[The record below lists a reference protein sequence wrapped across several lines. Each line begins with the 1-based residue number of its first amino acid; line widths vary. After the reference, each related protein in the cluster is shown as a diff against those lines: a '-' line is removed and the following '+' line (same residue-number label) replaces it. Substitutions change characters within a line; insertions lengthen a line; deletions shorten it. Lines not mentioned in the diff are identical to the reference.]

1 LAAVTDEAR
10 LNRARANGLGFG
22 AGSAGL
28 PKRSRGRIVA
38 GLTLVAVCGWV
49 ATAVF
54 VSAGSRQEVLA
65 VARPISRYDEVERG
79 DLKVV
84 RVAAGPEV
92 DTVPADQLE
101 ELIGRR
107 VTTSLVEGSL
117 LQDDLLLDADARVV
131 GDTEAVVSAVFAQ
144 EDAPATLSAGDE
156 VELIVRSPAGS
167 IAGPQTLPG
176 WVLAV
181 EDADRAGTSSQRAAL
196 VVRRTDTALVSA
208 ASAEQRVSV
217 AVTGE
222 R

>member
-1 LAAVTDEAR
+1 
-10 LNRARANGLGFG
+10 
-22 AGSAGL
+22 
-28 PKRSRGRIVA
+28 
-38 GLTLVAVCGWV
+38 LVAVCGWV

-54 VSAGSRQEVLA
+54 LSAGSREEVLA
-65 VARPISRYDEVERG
+65 VARPISRYEEVERG

-92 DTVPADQLE
+92 GTVPADRLE
-101 ELIGRR
+101 DLIGRR
-107 VTTSLVEGSL
+107 VTTSLAEGSL
-117 LQDDLLLDADARVV
+117 LQEGVLLDADARVV
-131 GDTEAVVSAVFAQ
+131 SDIEAVVSAVLAQ

-156 VELIVRSPAGS
+156 VELIVRPPSGS
-167 IAGPQTLPG
+167 TAGPQTLPG

-181 EDADRAGTSSQRAAL
+181 EEADRSGTSSQRAAL

-208 ASAEQRVSV
+208 ASAEERVSI